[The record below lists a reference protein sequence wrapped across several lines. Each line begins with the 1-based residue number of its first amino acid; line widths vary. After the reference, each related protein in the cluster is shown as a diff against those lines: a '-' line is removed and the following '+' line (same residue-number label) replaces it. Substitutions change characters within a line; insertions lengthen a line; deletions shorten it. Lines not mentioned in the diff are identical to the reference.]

1 MKHHTY
7 QKIAYTA
14 CAVWLGVAM
23 PAHAATQGLLGAT
36 STGTSSISITKSV
49 QARISD
55 IQDMTLPN
63 WSIGDGA
70 VELSSDICVY
80 SSTGSYK
87 VTATGSGLLNAF
99 TLGSGLNILPYAVTW
114 NSGGA
119 GNLASTGA
127 TLLPNIQSLTMANAS
142 TASSTCNGGGA
153 GNNTARVIV
162 SIPEIVM
169 NAAAS
174 SPTPYTGTLTMLITP
189 F

>member
-1 MKHHTY
+1 MKPNIY
-7 QKIAYTA
+7 QKIASVA
-14 CAVWLGVAM
+14 CVGWLGMAG
-23 PAHAATQGLLGAT
+23 PSQAATQGLLGAT
-36 STGTSSISITKSV
+36 STGTSTISITKSV
-49 QARISD
+49 QAQISD

-70 VELSSDICVY
+70 VELSSDVCVY
-80 SSTGSYK
+80 SSTGSYR
-87 VTATGSGLLNAF
+87 VTATGSGLVNAF
-99 TLGSGLNILPYAVTW
+99 TLASGLNVLPYSVTW
-114 NSGGA
+114 NSGGV

-127 TLLPNIQSLTMANAS
+127 TLLPNVQSLTMANAS
-142 TASSTCNGGGA
+142 TASATCNGGGA
-153 GNNTARVIV
+153 GNNTARVVV